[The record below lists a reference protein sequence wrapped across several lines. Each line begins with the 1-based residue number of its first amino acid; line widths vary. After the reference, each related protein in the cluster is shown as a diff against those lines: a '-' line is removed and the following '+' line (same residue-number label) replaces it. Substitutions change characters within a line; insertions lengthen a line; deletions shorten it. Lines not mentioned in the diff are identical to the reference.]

1 MNQRRP
7 EPVKLT
13 LVDLQSKYHMLDFLV
28 NQEAKKITEEI
39 GLSLKAGE
47 LVGKIHDRFLEK
59 YHDPMAKHTQR
70 SLNIL
75 CVRLVFCLYAED
87 AGLFGS
93 KDAFSA
99 YISQYEPKDIRSALI
114 NLFKVLD
121 TPYEERPDLYL
132 SDELAAFP
140 YCNGGLFQDENIVI
154 PQITDALKEI
164 LLESAKFNW
173 AQISPTIF
181 GAVFESTLNP
191 ETRRAGGMHYT
202 SIENIHKVIDPL
214 FLDNLKAELAKIKAI
229 AVQNDKI
236 RRLKQFQQ
244 KLSGLIF
251 LDPACGSGNFLT
263 ETYICLRRLENEVL
277 LDLHKG
283 QIMLANEET
292 SPIQVSISQFYG
304 IEINDFAVTVAKTAL
319 WIAESQMMKETE
331 DVVLMPLD
339 FLPLK
344 TNASIVEGNALRL
357 NWNNVVSRTRLTYI
371 IGNPPFVG
379 ASMMTSEQKADAVA
393 IFGNINLSNSID
405 YVGAWYYKAADIMRN
420 TQIHAALVSTNSIT
434 QGEQVEPLWRSLFD
448 NNSLTI
454 EFAYRT
460 FRWDSEAT
468 AKAHVHCVIIGFT
481 CGLAQTPRVII
492 DGNSKT
498 LCSNINPY
506 LIPAENVFIASRSTP
521 ICNVP
526 KLTKGN
532 QPTDDGN
539 FILSPEE
546 KKAILKT
553 NPEVEDLIKPYIGA
567 KDFLNQ
573 NAVRYC
579 LWLKD
584 VNPCRYVNC
593 SEIMRMIQAVK
604 DFRLKSSA
612 APTRKSADRA
622 FMFFSTP
629 QTDDSFIIIPRHSS
643 EKRRYIPMAIY
654 GNDVIASDSC
664 SIIPGGNLYHF
675 GVLQSNVH
683 MAWMRTVC
691 GRLEMR
697 YRYSGGVVYNNF
709 PWPDATP
716 EQIKEI
722 ERTAQGILDAR
733 MHYSNCTLAQLY
745 GDNMIVFTD
754 LIEAHRKNDI
764 AVMKAYGMSIRET
777 SESSCIARLMKLYQ
791 EIVEK

>member
-1 MNQRRP
+1 
-7 EPVKLT
+7 
-13 LVDLQSKYHMLDFLV
+13 
-28 NQEAKKITEEI
+28 
-39 GLSLKAGE
+39 
-47 LVGKIHDRFLEK
+47 
-59 YHDPMAKHTQR
+59 
-70 SLNIL
+70 
-75 CVRLVFCLYAED
+75 
-87 AGLFGS
+87 
-93 KDAFSA
+93 
-99 YISQYEPKDIRSALI
+99 
-114 NLFKVLD
+114 
-121 TPYEERPDLYL
+121 
-132 SDELAAFP
+132 
-140 YCNGGLFQDENIVI
+140 
-154 PQITDALKEI
+154 
-164 LLESAKFNW
+164 
-173 AQISPTIF
+173 
-181 GAVFESTLNP
+181 
-191 ETRRAGGMHYT
+191 
-202 SIENIHKVIDPL
+202 
-214 FLDNLKAELAKIKAI
+214 
-229 AVQNDKI
+229 
-236 RRLKQFQQ
+236 
-244 KLSGLIF
+244 
-251 LDPACGSGNFLT
+251 
-263 ETYICLRRLENEVL
+263 
-277 LDLHKG
+277 
-283 QIMLANEET
+283 
-292 SPIQVSISQFYG
+292 
-304 IEINDFAVTVAKTAL
+304 
-319 WIAESQMMKETE
+319 
-331 DVVLMPLD
+331 
-339 FLPLK
+339 
-344 TNASIVEGNALRL
+344 
-357 NWNNVVSRTRLTYI
+357 
-371 IGNPPFVG
+371 
-379 ASMMTSEQKADAVA
+379 
-393 IFGNINLSNSID
+393 
-405 YVGAWYYKAADIMRN
+405 MR
-420 TQIHAALVSTNSIT
+420 TNS
-434 QGEQVEPLWRSLFD
+434 R
-448 NNSLTI
+448 
-454 EFAYRT
+454 YRT

-593 SEIMRMIQAVK
+593 SEIMRRIQAVK

-697 YRYSGGVVYNNF
+697 YRYSGGVVYSLF
-709 PWPDATP
+709 
-716 EQIKEI
+716 
-722 ERTAQGILDAR
+722 
-733 MHYSNCTLAQLY
+733 
-745 GDNMIVFTD
+745 
-754 LIEAHRKNDI
+754 LITISSLI
-764 AVMKAYGMSIRET
+764 AFSLFFITGGLCLPV
-777 SESSCIARLMKLYQ
+777 
-791 EIVEK
+791 